1 MNALAPQGMFQSAY
15 AQISQ
20 AERRFVDQLVDA
32 LAEAARVA
40 NRSIRLALRH
50 PMPPALR
57 DRDHHGW
64 LDRPLVQAA
73 ITEQVMKRADAQEI
87 TEEHW
92 IREVVTIAQF
102 DLTDFFTVDALGH
115 PCFDIERLREA
126 ERSGA
131 IKSIEV
137 ETNDN
142 GQMNRNQRVKVKVQA
157 HDKMAALKMW
167 AAYLGLDDGDSPSRR
182 ADRAAQEAPAL
193 TEGTS
198 ATEAGEAYARLI
210 GDDE

>member
-1 MNALAPQGMFQSAY
+1 
-15 AQISQ
+15 
-20 AERRFVDQLVDA
+20 
-32 LAEAARVA
+32 
-40 NRSIRLALRH
+40 
-50 PMPPALR
+50 
-57 DRDHHGW
+57 
-64 LDRPLVQAA
+64 
-73 ITEQVMKRADAQEI
+73 MKRADENEI

-102 DLTDFFTVDALGH
+102 DLTEFFTVDALGH

-157 HDKMAALKMW
+157 HDKIAALKMW
-167 AAYLGLDDGDSPSRR
+167 AAYMGLDDGENPARR
-182 ADRAAQEAPAL
+182 ADRAAQEAPVL
-193 TEGTS
+193 REGIST
-198 ATEAGEAYARLI
+198 TEAGEAYARLI
-210 GDDE
+210 GDDT

>member
-15 AQISQ
+15 GQISA

-50 PMPPALR
+50 PVPDALR
-57 DRDHHGW
+57 QRDHHGW

-73 ITEQVMKRADAQEI
+73 ITEQVLQRADANEI

-102 DLTDFFTVDALGH
+102 DLTEFFTVDALGH
-115 PCFDIERLREA
+115 PQFDMARLRQA
-126 ERSGA
+126 EQSGA
-131 IKSIEV
+131 IKQIEV
-137 ETNDN
+137 EQTDN
-142 GQMNRNQRVKVKVQA
+142 LNNSRTKVKIQA

-167 AAYLGLDDGDSPSRR
+167 AAYLGLDDGDNPSRR

-193 TEGTS
+193 TEGVS

-210 GDDE
+210 GDDG

>member
-15 AQISQ
+15 GQISA

-50 PMPPALR
+50 PVPDALR
-57 DRDHHGW
+57 QRDHHGW

-73 ITEQVMKRADAQEI
+73 ITEQVSQRADANEI

-115 PCFDIERLREA
+115 PQFDMVRLRQA
-126 ERSGA
+126 EQSGA
-131 IKSIEV
+131 IKQIEV
-137 ETNDN
+137 EQTDN
-142 GQMNRNQRVKVKVQA
+142 LNNSRTKVKIQA

-167 AAYLGLDDGDSPSRR
+167 AAYLGLDDGDNPSRR
-182 ADRAAQEAPAL
+182 ADRAAQEAPVL
-193 TEGTS
+193 TENTS

-210 GDDE
+210 GDDG

>member
-1 MNALAPQGMFQSAY
+1 MFQSAY
-15 AQISQ
+15 GQISP

-50 PMPPALR
+50 PVPPALKQ
-57 DRDHHGW
+57 RDHHGW

-73 ITEQVMKRADAQEI
+73 ITEQVMKRADENEI

-102 DLTDFFTVDALGH
+102 DLTDYFTVDEMGH
-115 PCFDIERLREA
+115 PSFDIERLREA

-137 ETNDN
+137 EMTDN
-142 GQMNRNQRVKVKVQA
+142 LTRNNRVKVKVQA
-157 HDKMAALKMW
+157 HDKLAALKMW
-167 AAYLGLDDGDSPSRR
+167 AAYLGLDDGDNPSRR
-182 ADRAAQEAPAL
+182 ADRAAQEAPAI
-193 TEGTS
+193 TEKTS

-210 GDDE
+210 GDDS